1 MVKLKPLHDKVV
13 VEIDTEV
20 EKTRGGIYLPDT
32 AKEKPITGKILAV
45 GPGKVGKDG
54 KRQPPAVRA
63 GDRIV
68 FGKYSG
74 SDVKVDGKEFKILSE
89 DEIYG
94 VME

>member
-1 MVKLKPLHDKVV
+1 MAKLKPLHDKVV
-13 VEIDTEV
+13 VEIDTEA
-20 EKTRGGIYLPDT
+20 EKTKGGIYLPDA
-32 AKEKPITGKILAV
+32 AKEKPITGKIIEV

-54 KRQPPAVRA
+54 KRQALAVKA

-68 FGKYSG
+68 FGKYAG
-74 SDVKVDGKEFKILSE
+74 TDVKVDGKKYKILSE

>member
-1 MVKLKPLHDKVV
+1 MAKLKPLHDKVV

-20 EKTRGGIYLPDT
+20 EKTKGGIYLPDT
-32 AKEKPITGKILAV
+32 AKEKPITGKIIAV